1 MAIAPPISWPI
12 YGLVA
17 LNALLLGGA
26 IMAFEMVSS
35 RFISPY
41 FGGGIFTWG
50 AIIATVLSGMSVG
63 YVVGGIAADRLHGV
77 GRFGGMVV
85 FAGTLIAFTPELV
98 DATFPVLMD
107 HVLDV
112 RVASLLGA
120 VVVLALPTF
129 ILAMHSP
136 FEIRLL
142 LRTTQSAGRVVGTM
156 NGIATGGA
164 IVGTLGTSFILIPS
178 YGSKVLSMGIGV
190 MVALAGLLYVVVQ
203 ITVSR
208 RAKMLGQ

>member
-1 MAIAPPISWPI
+1 MAVAPSVSWPI
-12 YGLVA
+12 YVLVA
-17 LNALLLGGA
+17 LNALVLGGA

-63 YVVGGIAADRLHGV
+63 YVVGGIAADRLHGI
-77 GRFGGMVV
+77 GRFGVLVML
-85 FAGTLIAFTPELV
+85 AGILIAYTPELV
-98 DATFPVLMD
+98 DATFPLLME

-142 LRTTQSAGRVVGTM
+142 LRSTRSAGRVVGTM
-156 NGIATGGA
+156 NGIATSGA
-164 IVGTLGTSFILIPS
+164 IIGTLGTSFILIPS
-178 YGSKVLSMGIGV
+178 YGSKALSVGIGV
-190 MVALAGLLYVVVQ
+190 MVALAGVLYVVVQ
-203 ITVSR
+203 IMVSR
-208 RAKMLGQ
+208 HATLSDE